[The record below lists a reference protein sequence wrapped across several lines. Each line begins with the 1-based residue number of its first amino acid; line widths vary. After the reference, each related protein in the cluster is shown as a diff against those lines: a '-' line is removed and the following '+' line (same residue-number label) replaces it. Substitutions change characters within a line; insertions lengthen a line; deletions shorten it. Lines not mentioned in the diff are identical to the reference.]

1 MQWQG
6 RIDFHLKG
14 NKKKLNEV
22 LKLYWTTDYTKHD
35 DKKKPEEDIVFTFE
49 NFIEFLYYSGDIVE
63 LDVTE
68 NFDNEKE
75 KPVVAKKK
83 LSIEDFV
90 SFCTGSRHITHNL
103 MRAKTIHFRH
113 FVVVVNTCN
122 ITLTFS
128 VNDRYSFQPEQFLKN
143 AVDVIYCPPCF
154 GKCYIPLYKLRKSLV
169 NIWA

>member
-1 MQWQG
+1 MMT
-6 RIDFHLKG
+6 RKNLK
-14 NKKKLNEV
+14 KILFLF
-22 LKLYWTTDYTKHD
+22 LKISLSFYTIL
-35 DKKKPEEDIVFTFE
+35 ET
-49 NFIEFLYYSGDIVE
+49 L
-63 LDVTE
+63 
-68 NFDNEKE
+68 
-75 KPVVAKKK
+75 VAKKK

-169 NIWA
+169 NI